1 MSLGTAKYQRLSR
14 SLQLVLCKTPLA
26 HNDAPKLHKPPL
38 LSCEVSPYVVRAVLA
53 HKDDQGRGAPTPFVS
68 KRLGS
73 PAEKN
78 YFRLDCEGLAVVFGV
93 VHLHQYLAG
102 R

>member
-14 SLQLVLCKTPLA
+14 SLQLVLCKTLLP

-38 LSCEVSPYVVRAVLA
+38 LSCEVSPYVVGAVLA

-68 KRLGS
+68 KRLGA